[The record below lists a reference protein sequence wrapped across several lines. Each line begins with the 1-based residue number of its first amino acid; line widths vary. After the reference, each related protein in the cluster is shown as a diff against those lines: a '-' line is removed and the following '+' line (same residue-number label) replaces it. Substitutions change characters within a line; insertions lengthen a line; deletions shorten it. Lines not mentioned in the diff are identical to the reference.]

1 MQFLYTVVTL
11 DRLWKDKDSIIFEAI
26 ITRITICVLFKLA
39 LNRTVSRETGTLIRY
54 LRTALCTRPRLV
66 ERAFPLS
73 TPLLLFVIR
82 RFIESAREN
91 LDLDGFIVGEKPSFN
106 RLFNSWRKCREF
118 EHSMNCLVLMKP
130 CLSSSISS

>member
-1 MQFLYTVVTL
+1 M
-11 DRLWKDKDSIIFEAI
+11 
-26 ITRITICVLFKLA
+26 CVLFKLA

-91 LDLDGFIVGEKPSFN
+91 LDHGFIVGEKPSFN
-106 RLFNSWRKCREF
+106 RLFNS
-118 EHSMNCLVLMKP
+118 
-130 CLSSSISS
+130 